1 MKMTQIDKD
10 TTFKLT
16 LKDAAVLGFVIVSLL
31 SVYFSLKAD
40 IALAMEKPEP
50 VITEQEYHYKDE
62 VVRKTIMMTQQD
74 VDVMKEDVKEIK
86 ETLKTLEARLYEIKQ
101 KYSH

>member
-1 MKMTQIDKD
+1 MTQIDKD

-16 LKDAAVLGFVIVSLL
+16 LKDAAGLGIGLVSIL
-31 SVYFSLKAD
+31 SVYFTLKAD

-62 VVRKTIMMTQQD
+62 VVRKTIMLTQQD
-74 VDVMKEDVKEIK
+74 VDGIKEDISEI
-86 ETLKTLEARLYEIKQ
+86 TN
-101 KYSH
+101 

>member
-101 KYSH
+101 K

>member
-1 MKMTQIDKD
+1 MTQIDKD

-16 LKDAAVLGFVIVSLL
+16 LKDAAGLGIGLVSIL
-31 SVYFSLKAD
+31 SVYFTLKAD

-62 VVRKTIMMTQQD
+62 VVRKTIMLTQQD
-74 VDVMKEDVKEIK
+74 VDGIKEDISEIK
-86 ETLKTLEARLYEIKQ
+86 ETLKTLEARLYEIQ
-101 KYSH
+101 

>member
-16 LKDAAVLGFVIVSLL
+16 LKDAAGLGFVLVSIL

-50 VITEQEYHYKDE
+50 VISEQEYHYKDE
-62 VVRKTIMMTQQD
+62 IVRKTIMLTQQD
-74 VDVMKEDVKEIK
+74 VDAMKEDVKEIK
-86 ETLKTLEARLYEIKQ
+86 ETLKTLEARLYENKR
-101 KYSH
+101 K